1 MMTMNAHSFLFFNGY
16 FYYYQEGKCSDD
28 ENCTTET
35 GFTVTLTQL
44 QNGEKSRSGSP
55 QLLDDKANDS
65 KKVQTCIV
73 QATIVSVS
81 LIHILKIFLNLSL

>member
-1 MMTMNAHSFLFFNGY
+1 MT
-16 FYYYQEGKCSDD
+16 
-28 ENCTTET
+28 
-35 GFTVTLTQL
+35 VTQL

-65 KKVQTCIV
+65 EKVQTCIV

-81 LIHILKIFLNLSL
+81 LTHILKILLNLSL